1 MDIACTAPEIL
12 DPKIPENNGRPETRS
27 PDYTVS
33 DKAGRYGI
41 YPVKSRNILVD
52 RSESIGASDAGI
64 YIHRRP
70 IYKIKTSPVYCQHYP
85 DCHCNKYKFDDSD
98 PANLVRLQPLF
109 GSSCIGTNTFSS
121 DSLTFTNFNGL
132 KGVGAAIAIA
142 SGIEFKARIKSSIC
156 VITAT

>member
-1 MDIACTAPEIL
+1 VHQTQASI
-12 DPKIPENNGRPETRS
+12 
-27 PDYTVS
+27 YT
-33 DKAGRYGI
+33 DDRFT
-41 YPVKSRNILVD
+41 KSR
-52 RSESIGASDAGI
+52 
-64 YIHRRP
+64 RRP
-70 IYKIKTSPVYCQHYP
+70 FTASIIPIVTAI
-85 DCHCNKYKFDDSD
+85 NI
-98 PANLVRLQPLF
+98 RLQPLF